1 MADRYDE
8 ELTLEIACKIADAA
22 VRAAKS
28 KNMNV
33 SVAVIDRSGNIITM
47 QRMDKCLPMGY
58 PKFAIAKANT
68 CVTLNCSS
76 REFRDKYAMDASQ
89 PAKYCQLL
97 SMSAIAGNNLAPFP
111 GGVLI
116 SDASGNVLG
125 AVGVSG
131 GASDDDEFCA
141 CYGIQQ
147 SGLVNCTTKPP
158 INGTIDI

>member
-1 MADRYDE
+1 MPPR
-8 ELTLEIACKIADAA
+8 L
-22 VRAAKS
+22 
-28 KNMNV
+28 
-33 SVAVIDRSGNIITM
+33 AVIS
-47 QRMDKCLPMGY
+47 
-58 PKFAIAKANT
+58 
-68 CVTLNCSS
+68 
-76 REFRDKYAMDASQ
+76 AMDAAQ

-116 SDASGNVLG
+116 SDALGNVLG

-147 SGLVNCTTKPP
+147 SGLSCMTKPV
-158 INGTIDI
+158 INGVLGI